1 MRKYGAAG
9 RCIGHRS
16 VNAPMQLCLTLRGG
30 FGRPKAAEGTQH
42 SDAAWAWALEWIAA
56 GVMKPTHL

>member
-9 RCIGHRS
+9 RFIGHRS
-16 VNAPMQLCLTLRGG
+16 VHAPMQLCLTLFDG

-42 SDAAWAWALEWIAA
+42 SDAAWAWALEWIEA
-56 GVMKPTHL
+56 GLMKPTHL